1 MTPGPPA
8 VAVSLSGQVAVVT
21 GGGGGIGTAAA
32 SLLADAGARV
42 ISLDRAGRDGPPGTR
57 SMACDVA
64 DGALIAAAIE
74 RVVRDEGRLDIV
86 VHCAGITRD
95 RSIAKMADAEWTE
108 VMRTNLDSAFHLVRA
123 AIGPLR
129 DAGGG
134 AIVLVSSIN
143 AERGKAGQANY
154 AASKAGLIG
163 LARTAARELG
173 RHLIRVNVVAPGWVD
188 TGMTAA
194 LPPEVRQRALD
205 ETVLG
210 RVGTPG
216 DVAGPILF
224 LCSPL
229 GRHVTGQVLRV
240 DGGQLMG

>member
-1 MTPGPPA
+1 MSSPPNGM
-8 VAVSLSGQVAVVT
+8 VLCFQGQVAIVT
-21 GGGGGIGTAAA
+21 GGGGGIGTAVAA
-32 SLLADAGARV
+32 QMLDAGARV
-42 ISLDRAGRDGPPGTR
+42 ASFDRANRPGPPGAV
-57 SMACDVA
+57 SVPCDLA
-64 DGALIAAAIE
+64 DGAEVAAAIT
-74 RVVRDEGRLDIV
+74 RVVRDEGRLDFV

-95 RSIAKMADAEWTE
+95 RSLARMTDAEWSE
-108 VMRTNLDSAFHLVRA
+108 VIDTNLGSAFHLVRG
-123 AIGPLR
+123 AIAPLR
-129 DAGGG
+129 EAGGG

-163 LARTAARELG
+163 FARTAARELG
-173 RHLIRVNVVAPGWVD
+173 RHGIRVNVVAPGWVD
-188 TGMTAA
+188 TAMTAA
-194 LPPEVRQRALD
+194 LTPEFRQRALD

-216 DVAGPILF
+216 DVAGPIMF

-229 GRHVTGQVLRV
+229 SRHITGQVLRV

>member
-1 MTPGPPA
+1 MSTPSNQM
-8 VAVSLSGQVAVVT
+8 VLSFQGQVAIVT
-21 GGGGGIGTAAA
+21 GGGGGIGTAVAA
-32 SLLADAGARV
+32 QLLDAGARV
-42 ISLDRAGRDGPPGTR
+42 VSFDRANRPGPPGTA
-57 SMACDVA
+57 SVPCDLA
-64 DGALIAAAIE
+64 DGAEVAAAVAC
-74 RVVRDEGRLDIV
+74 VVRDEGRIDLV

-95 RSIAKMADAEWTE
+95 RSLARMTDTEWSE
-108 VMRTNLDSAFHLVRA
+108 VIDTNLGSAFHLVRS
-123 AIGPLR
+123 AIAPLR
-129 DAGGG
+129 EAGGG

-143 AERGKAGQANY
+143 AECGKAGQANY

-163 LARTAARELG
+163 FARTAARELG
-173 RHLIRVNVVAPGWVD
+173 RHGIRVNVVAPGWVD
-188 TGMTAA
+188 TAMTAV
-194 LPPEVRQRALD
+194 LTPEFRQRALD

-229 GRHVTGQVLRV
+229 SRHITGQVLRV

>member
-1 MTPGPPA
+1 MSSPPQGM
-8 VAVSLSGQVAVVT
+8 VLSFQGQVAIVT
-21 GGGGGIGTAAA
+21 GGGGGIGTAVAA
-32 SLLADAGARV
+32 QLLDAGARV
-42 ISLDRAGRDGPPGTR
+42 VSFDRANRPGPPGTA
-57 SMACDVA
+57 SVPCDLA
-64 DGALIAAAIE
+64 DGAEVAAAITQ
-74 RVVRDEGRLDIV
+74 VVRDEGRLDLV

-95 RSIAKMADAEWTE
+95 RSLARMTDAEWSE
-108 VMRTNLDSAFHLVRA
+108 VIDTNLGSAFHLVRS
-123 AIGPLR
+123 AIAPLR
-129 DAGGG
+129 EAGGG

-163 LARTAARELG
+163 FARTAARELG
-173 RHLIRVNVVAPGWVD
+173 RHGIRVNVVAPGWVD
-188 TGMTAA
+188 TAMTAV
-194 LPPEVRQRALD
+194 LTPEFRQRALD

-216 DVAGPILF
+216 DVAGPIVF

-229 GRHVTGQVLRV
+229 SRHITGQVLRV